1 MGNFD
6 FEGEG
11 TAAAAQA
18 VAFVATPVERF
29 ALSVERGSAG
39 DVGATFEVDGSAPQ
53 AVLIGQS
60 PVCPLRLTD
69 PTVSRRHAALE
80 VVGVELRVR
89 DLGSRNGTFVGAV
102 RVVDGFARV
111 GDAITLGETVLR
123 VRSGSSPPVTT
134 AAVVAAGTAP
144 PPDELADRLA
154 DRFGDAIGVSLEMRR
169 LFPLLRRLAATTI
182 PVLVE
187 GETGTGKEAVA
198 QSLHDEGPRAGGPFV
213 VLDCTAVSATLIES
227 ELFGHEKGAF
237 TGATSRRRGVF
248 EQAHGGTLF
257 IDELGD
263 LPLDLQA
270 KLLRA
275 LETGKVR
282 RVGGESWIVCDARVI
297 AATRRDLEQRI
308 VDGLFR
314 DDLFHRLAVGRVA
327 LPPLRERH
335 GDVPRLVEHFAA
347 LLGVDAR
354 TFPPDL
360 VTSWTRET
368 WPGNLREL
376 RNAVTRHVSLGDL
389 AREHVRPAARDGAL
403 AGNREA
409 GAELERVL
417 AALAPHEEAREV
429 VLALFNRHYCDRLMA
444 AHGGNVQRAAEA
456 SGLALRYF
464 QLLRARGRKSALE

>member
-1 MGNFD
+1 VAKFD

-11 TAAAAQA
+11 TAASAQA
-18 VAFVATPVERF
+18 VTSASTLAERF
-29 ALSVERGSAG
+29 SLTVERGSN
-39 DVGATFEVDGSAPQ
+39 VGATFELDGTAPQ
-53 AVLIGQS
+53 AVIVGQS
-60 PVCPLRLTD
+60 PLCPLRLTD

-80 VVGVELRVR
+80 VVDGLLRVR
-89 DLGSRNGTFVGAV
+89 DLGSRNGTYVGGV

-111 GDAITLGETVLR
+111 GDGITLGETLLR
-123 VRSGSSPPVTT
+123 VRAAPAPADPLRVGDGPVERP
-134 AAVVAAGTAP
+134 G
-144 PPDELADRLA
+144 
-154 DRFGDAIGVSLEMRR
+154 DRFGEAIGVSLEMRR

-182 PVLVE
+182 PVLIE

-198 QSLHDEGPRAGGPFV
+198 QSLHDEGPRAHKPFV
-213 VLDCTAVSATLIES
+213 VLDCTAVSASLVES

-282 RVGGESWIVCDARVI
+282 RVGGESFIACDARVI
-297 AATRRDLEQRI
+297 AATRRDLEQRV
-308 VDGLFR
+308 VDGHFR

-327 LPPLRERH
+327 LPPLRDRQ
-335 GDVPRLVEHFAA
+335 GDIPRLVEHFAA

-354 TFPPDL
+354 TFPADL
-360 VTSWTRET
+360 LASWTREA
-368 WPGNLREL
+368 WPGNVREL

-389 AREHVRPAARDGAL
+389 AREHVRAPPETAPDDS
-403 AGNREA
+403 A
-409 GAELERVL
+409 GAELERIL

-429 VLALFNRHYCDRLMA
+429 VLALFNRHYCDRLVA

-464 QLLRARGRKSALE
+464 QLLRARGRKAGGT